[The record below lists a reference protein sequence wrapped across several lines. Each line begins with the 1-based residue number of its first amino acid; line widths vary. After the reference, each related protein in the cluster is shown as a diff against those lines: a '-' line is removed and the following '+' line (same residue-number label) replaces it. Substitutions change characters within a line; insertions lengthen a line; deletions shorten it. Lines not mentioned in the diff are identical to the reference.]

1 MAKNQAVFH
10 LLLHGQCDITLEGE
24 QSPHTLQ
31 EGDIFF
37 IARGVEHVIQSIDVD
52 HVENLP
58 AKEYA
63 LTNGL
68 RADAT
73 GVLCGT
79 FECDENVRN
88 PLLDALP
95 SSIVVKTDVH
105 SGPNWMKHLIALLVA
120 ESDHD
125 SVGSNILVEQLV
137 DTFFIHIFR
146 SYLMLG

>member
-1 MAKNQAVFH
+1 VFH
-10 LLLHGQCDITLEGE
+10 LLLHGQCDITPEGE

-31 EGDIFF
+31 ESDIFF
-37 IARGVEHVIQSIDVD
+37 IARRVEHVIQSIDVD
-52 HVENLP
+52 HAENLP

-68 RADAT
+68 RVDAT

-105 SGPNWMKHLIALLVA
+105 SDPNWMKHLIALLVA

>member
-1 MAKNQAVFH
+1 MFH
-10 LLLHGQCDITLEGE
+10 LLLHGQCDITPEGE
-24 QSPHTLQ
+24 QSPHTLP

-52 HVENLP
+52 HAENLP

-73 GVLCGT
+73 GILCGT

-95 SSIVVKTDVH
+95 SSVVVKTDVH
-105 SGPNWMKHLIALLVA
+105 SDPNWMKHLIALLVA
-120 ESDHD
+120 ESGHE